1 VTKQLAGSLVLA
13 LSVLSSQ
20 TLAKQIRMD
29 PDRPP
34 LRLLLATFE
43 NKCVELVSSHRASA
57 IRADLI
63 YGLSAVPGVAAQ
75 AISLEEGNAASA
87 ERAENLVAEYDGNTL
102 LHVRLQCDDSD
113 RLGYRVLA
121 TRIAPDGLNAEFS
134 GVVQADALAVRNA
147 LFAAM
152 LQDVKPDNGVTL
164 HAYDRQAFDFYL
176 DAVNPASDDTYTE
189 RLETVREA
197 TNLDAALDPA
207 WLLRGSLALSLG
219 EKGGPDAGC
228 YFAESDNA
236 FRRALDAGAV
246 LPLAIH
252 GLASVQMRTGQ
263 TEAAAAVLRAGLIA
277 RPDFAHLHAKLGYV
291 DRYAGQMSDSV
302 TEYWRSQALDQS
314 YDSLIEAERQIVKSH
329 IYSNRPEDAFASYE
343 KILQWLQKSGRQPD
357 EKMLFYQGVARL
369 YARQPDRAIQ
379 YFDASIADSPGTV
392 WSDFAAAYRA
402 AATGENSE
410 LILLADRLATGNVSD
425 GERRYRL
432 AHLYSQGGDTEK
444 ALFHLYESAR
454 SGFFNYP
461 YTRSD
466 MLLANISDLPEFGSI
481 LQFIF
486 DRHTAFAK
494 SATDQSISRN
504 TYEKAIRQALGLDYS
519 HMLHDSKCAEWQ

>member
-13 LSVLSSQ
+13 LFVMSSQ
-20 TLAKQIRMD
+20 ALAKPIRTD
-29 PDRPP
+29 PDRPAF
-34 LRLLLATFE
+34 RLLLAAFE
-43 NKCVELVSSHRASA
+43 NKCDELVSRQRASA
-57 IRADLI
+57 IRADLV

-75 AISLEEGNAASA
+75 AISMAEENAASP
-87 ERAENLVAEYDGNTL
+87 EQAENLVAEYDGNTL
-102 LHVRLQCDDSD
+102 LQVRLQCDDSD
-113 RLGYRVLA
+113 RIGYRVLA
-121 TRIAPDGLNAEFS
+121 TRIAPDGQNAGSS
-134 GVVQADALAVRNA
+134 GVVEANTLAVRNA
-147 LFAAM
+147 LFAAI
-152 LQDVKPDNGVTL
+152 LRDVRPDTEVTL
-164 HAYDRQAFDFYL
+164 YAYDRQAFDFYL

-189 RLETVREA
+189 RLEKVREA
-197 TNLDAALDPA
+197 TNLDAALEPA

-219 EKGGPDAGC
+219 EKGGPDTGC

-236 FRRALDAGAV
+236 FRRALDAGTV

-263 TEAAAAVLRAGLIA
+263 TEAAAAVLRAGLVA
-277 RPDFAHLHAKLGYV
+277 RPDFALLHAKLGYV
-291 DRYAGQMSDSV
+291 DRYAGKMSDSV
-302 TEYWRSQALDQS
+302 NEYWRSQALDQG

-343 KILQWLQKSGRQPD
+343 KILQWLQKSDRQPD

-432 AHLYSQGGDTEK
+432 AHLYSQGGDSEK

-466 MLLANISDLPEFGSI
+466 MLLANISDLPEFSSV
-481 LQFIF
+481 LQFIY

-504 TYEKAIRQALGLDYS
+504 TYEEAIRQALGLDYS
-519 HMLHDSKCAEWQ
+519 HLFDNDNCAG